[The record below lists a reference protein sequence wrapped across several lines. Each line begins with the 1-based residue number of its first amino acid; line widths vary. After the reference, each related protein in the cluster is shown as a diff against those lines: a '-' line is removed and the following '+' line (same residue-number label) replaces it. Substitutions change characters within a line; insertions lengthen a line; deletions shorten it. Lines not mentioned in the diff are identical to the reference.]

1 MLNYWAMLNEN
12 IKYLRENVQ
21 KAALKSNRSPEDI
34 IIVVVTKGI
43 GVDLIRKVVESGLNE
58 IGENRVQEAKTKVD
72 LLKDLIINWHMVGHL
87 QTNKVKYAV
96 EMFDYLHSLDSLK
109 LAYELEKHLMRK
121 NKVMKVFIEVNIA
134 QEESKFGINPNE
146 AAGMVNE
153 ILKLPHLDLKG
164 FMTVAPVIEDT
175 EEARPYFKKL
185 KDLSEDLGE
194 KFNRK
199 FYLSMG
205 MSDDFQTAIEE
216 GADFIRI
223 GRAVFK
229 ERL

>member
-1 MLNYWAMLNEN
+1 MLNYWAMFDEN
-12 IKYLRENVQ
+12 IKFLRENV
-21 KAALKSNRSPEDI
+21 KEAALISNRCPEDI
-34 IIVVVTKGI
+34 TIVVVTKGI
-43 GVDLIRKVVESGLNE
+43 TADLVQKAVESGLNE
-58 IGENRVQEAKTKVD
+58 IGENRVQEAGTKVD
-72 LLKDLIINWHMVGHL
+72 LLKGLNINWHMVGHL

-109 LAYELEKHLMRK
+109 LAHELEKNLLRK
-121 NKVMKVFIEVNIA
+121 NKVMKVFIEVNISG
-134 QEESKFGINPNE
+134 EVRKFGINPNE
-146 AAGMVNE
+146 ADEMVNE
-153 ILKLPHLDLKG
+153 VLKLPHLDLMG
-164 FMTVAPVIEDT
+164 FMTVAPVVENAEDC
-175 EEARPYFKKL
+175 RPYFKEL
-185 KDLSEDLGE
+185 KNLSEDLGE
-194 KFNRK
+194 RFNRK